1 MGAHDGVF
9 QQAPENIRRLTGPDG
24 LPPHPAGPPGAG
36 SLAPSLLS
44 FMLPGH
50 LPLSGTRYH
59 WQPLFS
65 SFSGTPETFFY
76 PTCLEAIMNLL
87 KKIVTTAGLFAL
99 ALGSAHAQNKE
110 LVVGSSA
117 TYRPFAYES
126 PTKEIVGY
134 DVDMIK
140 AIAQKAGLKIK
151 IVNTPWTGIFAA
163 LNNGDLDLVISGVT
177 INDKRKQSYDFTT
190 PYFEAR
196 QLLAVHSNSTAK
208 GLKDLAGK
216 KIGVVT
222 GSTGDDMASREFG
235 KTNPDIRRFESTPV
249 VISELANNGLDAA
262 IGDNGV
268 IAFRAQEHKQLK
280 TVSDPAFPKEYFG
293 IVVKQG
299 NKALL
304 DKLNTG
310 LAAVKADGSYAQ
322 IYKKWFQAEAPVLPA
337 Q

>member
-1 MGAHDGVF
+1 
-9 QQAPENIRRLTGPDG
+9 
-24 LPPHPAGPPGAG
+24 
-36 SLAPSLLS
+36 
-44 FMLPGH
+44 
-50 LPLSGTRYH
+50 
-59 WQPLFS
+59 
-65 SFSGTPETFFY
+65 
-76 PTCLEAIMNLL
+76 MNFLN
-87 KKIVTTAGLFAL
+87 KIAATAGLLIL
-99 ALGSAHAQNKE
+99 ASSAAQAQNKE

-134 DVDMIK
+134 DVDMIN
-140 AIAQKAGLKIK
+140 AIAKKAGLQIK

-163 LNNGDLDLVISGVT
+163 LNNGDVDLVISGVT

-196 QLLAVHSNSTAK
+196 QLIAVHSNSTAK

-268 IAFRAQEHKQLK
+268 IAFRTQEHKQLK
-280 TVSDPAFPKEYFG
+280 TVSDASFPKEYFG

-299 NKALL
+299 NKDLL
-304 DKLNTG
+304 AKLNAG
-310 LAAVKADGSYAQ
+310 LAAVKADGSYAT
-322 IYKKWFQAEAPVLPA
+322 IYKKWFQADAPALPA

>member
-1 MGAHDGVF
+1 MDNILMKNSCAWLKNGWG
-9 QQAPENIRRLTGPDG
+9 QYIGCQAPRIDLHGVGFPTSFHCPLPLTMKFAQKI
-24 LPPHPAGPPGAG
+24 AGACLL
-36 SLAPSLLS
+36 SLA
-44 FMLPGH
+44 FGA
-50 LPLSGTRYH
+50 T
-59 WQPLFS
+59 Q
-65 SFSGTPETFFY
+65 
-76 PTCLEAIMNLL
+76 
-87 KKIVTTAGLFAL
+87 
-99 ALGSAHAQNKE
+99 AQNKE

-126 PTKEIVGY
+126 ASKEILGY
-134 DVDMIK
+134 DVDIIK
-140 AIAQKAGLKIK
+140 AVANKAGLHIR

-163 LNNGDLDLVISGVT
+163 LNNGDVDLVISGVT
-177 INDKRKQSYDFTT
+177 INDKRRQSYDFTV

-196 QLLAVHSNSTAK
+196 QLIAVQKESTAK
-208 GLKDLAGK
+208 SLKDLAGK

-222 GSTGDDMASREFG
+222 GSTGDDTASREFG

-249 VISELANNGLDAA
+249 VISELANGGLDAA

-280 TVSDPAFPKEYFG
+280 TVNDPSFPKEYFG

-304 DKLNTG
+304 DKLNAG
-310 LAAVKADGSYAQ
+310 LVAIKADGSYGQ
-322 IYKKWFQAEAPVLPA
+322 IYKKWFLADAPTLPA

>member
-1 MGAHDGVF
+1 M
-9 QQAPENIRRLTGPDG
+9 NI
-24 LPPHPAGPPGAG
+24 
-36 SLAPSLLS
+36 
-44 FMLPGH
+44 
-50 LPLSGTRYH
+50 
-59 WQPLFS
+59 
-65 SFSGTPETFFY
+65 
-76 PTCLEAIMNLL
+76 
-87 KKIVTTAGLFAL
+87 KKVVCL
-99 ALGSAHAQNKE
+99 ALTSVALCAPLIGMAQNRE

-117 TYRPFAYES
+117 TYRPFAYET
-126 PTKEIVGY
+126 PNKDIVGY
-134 DVDMIK
+134 DIDMIK
-140 AIAQKAGLKIK
+140 AVAQKAGLQIK

-163 LNNGDLDLVISGVT
+163 LNNGDVDLVISGVT
-177 INDKRKQSYDFTT
+177 INDKRKQSYDFTA

-196 QLLAVHSNSTAK
+196 QLIAVPTSSTVK

-222 GSTGDDMASREFG
+222 GSTADDISSREFG

-249 VISELANNGLDAA
+249 VIAELANNGLDAA
-262 IGDNGV
+262 MGDNGV
-268 IAFRAQEHKQLK
+268 IAFRVQEHKGLK
-280 TVSDPAFPKEYFG
+280 TVGDASFPKEYFG

-322 IYKKWFQAEAPVLPA
+322 IYKKWFQAEAPALPA